1 MFVLAALMKSKK
13 FLFLLSVGLAL
24 MLGISVLASSVSPTA
39 FGQQQQQTT
48 NTGGNQNATT
58 GTTTTTNNTATST
71 AGTPLDCQMA
81 ASTLGGMVIPNPTGV
96 CDVAVPRQGLQVQ
109 DNSTGASLNG
119 MLVINPLFEF
129 LPLSNQTPGGG
140 TTGGNQ
146 TILYGFAEF
155 ALLEEELPSAM
166 RMLSNSSWNVV
177 AVHNHVTMETPK
189 MIFVHAVGTSDI
201 STLTRDARIF
211 LDSLTTQMQSQQ
223 GNQTSIT
230 AGGGGTTAGNATN
243 MTAAGNVTNATT
255 AGNATNMTA
264 AGNVTNATTAGNAT
278 NMTAAGNVTNAT
290 TAGNV
295 TNATTAG
302 NATNMTAAGNVTNAT
317 TAGNATNMTTG
328 GDAGTTD
335 GTEDGG
341 GGETLG
347 GIF

>member
-1 MFVLAALMKSKK
+1 MKSKK
-13 FLFLLSVGLAL
+13 FLFLLSVGLVL
-24 MLGISVLASSVSPTA
+24 MLGTSVLASSVSPTA
-39 FGQQQQQTT
+39 FGQQQTT
-48 NTGGNQNATT
+48 NTGGNQNTT
-58 GTTTTTNNTATST
+58 STITTNNTATST
-71 AGTPLDCQMA
+71 AGTLDCQMA

-96 CDVAVPRQGLQVQ
+96 CDVAVSRQGLQVQ
-109 DNSTGASLNG
+109 DNSTGASLNNL
-119 MLVINPLFEF
+119 LVINPLFEF

-155 ALLEEELPSAM
+155 ALLEDELPSAM

-201 STLTRDARIF
+201 STLTRDARTF

-223 GNQTSIT
+223 GNQTSTT
-230 AGGGGTTAGNATN
+230 AGGGGTT
-243 MTAAGNVTNATT
+243 AGNVTNATT
-255 AGNATNMTA
+255 AGN
-264 AGNVTNATTAGNAT
+264 VTNATT
-278 NMTAAGNVTNAT
+278 AGNVTNAT

-302 NATNMTAAGNVTNAT
+302 NATNMT
-317 TAGNATNMTTG
+317 TG
-328 GDAGTTD
+328 GGAGTTD
-335 GTEDGG
+335 GTEGSG